1 MPWLP
6 TADPVLPA
14 FEGWLQHRP
23 ELRDL
28 YARFYSTVWNDHL
41 LPRSLLELCR
51 LRIAQLHECAPELA
65 RRDPES
71 GVSPEQYASLDDWE
85 RSVCYAPVEIAAL
98 RIADSYPWA
107 HHAISDEDYRALRE
121 HLSEPEPVALTV
133 ALALFDATCRLRL
146 VFELSV

>member
-6 TADPVLPA
+6 TADPSLPA

-28 YARFYSTVWNDHL
+28 YDRFYSTVWNDQL

-51 LRIAQLHECAPELA
+51 LRIAQLHECEAELA
-65 RRDPES
+65 RRDLES
-71 GVSPEQYASLDDWE
+71 GLSAEQYAALDHWE
-85 RSVCYAPVEIAAL
+85 RATCFAPVETAAL
-98 RIADSYPWA
+98 RIADGYPWA
-107 HHAISDEDYRALRE
+107 HHAISDEDYRAVRE
-121 HLSEPEPVALTV
+121 HLSEPETVALTV

-146 VFELSV
+146 VFELSS